1 MAIWLAIALV
11 AAVTVITILRPL
23 FRDEPGM
30 LVSDEADLA
39 VYRDQLAEIDT
50 ELDQGLLGAS
60 EAEAARAEVS
70 RRILANADAKGGAG
84 GPRAISLLSP
94 FLTPALGIAI
104 PVAAVALYIVVGTP
118 GLPDQPLSARATA
131 PGKQPSITELVAK
144 VEQRLA
150 EHPDDAAGW
159 DVVGPVYMLQ
169 QRYQEAAEAFRR
181 AIKLAGETPKRLGGL
196 ADASL
201 AASNGIVTD
210 EARAAFER
218 IVALDPKRPEP
229 RYWLAI
235 GKEQD
240 GKLAAAIEDFVRL
253 SADPSLEPAARKV
266 IDEHLA
272 ELRSRL
278 GPAAGGPPLNAAAA
292 AKPGPAPAD
301 AAAVAALPDQ
311 ERAAFIDRM
320 VSGLAE
326 RLHKDG
332 KDVAGWTKLMRAY
345 KVLGRVGEAN
355 EAFSEARR
363 VLADDPKAL
372 AEIDAAAKELGLGS

>member
-240 GKLAAAIEDFVRL
+240 GKLAAAIEDFARL

-272 ELRSRL
+272 ALRARL
-278 GPAAGGPPLNAAAA
+278 GPAVGGPPFNAAAA